1 MKCIIRGI
9 IVVVLLLSSFDIGIG
24 YIIRDEVDGCNC
36 EDIGTWSSGTL
47 TCTLTG
53 NVDDIIE
60 IDDDGITLD
69 GNGYS
74 ATEIYVRE
82 NSGYIIENFIGA
94 SYINIVGLESHSD
107 SGIIRGNAIT
117 GVVGNSID
125 ILDANYIEITDNT
138 ISHCT
143 KDGISLSGSLNVNIT
158 DNTIHDNYYHGI
170 DCHGDSQY
178 NNIIGNTI
186 HDNYHGIY
194 CSNSQYNNIIDNTI
208 HDNNYTGIYCYGDS
222 QYNNIIGNIIND
234 NKYYGIT
241 VYCSREHIISD
252 NTVFN
257 NNRGIYLLGSY
268 CNTINSNS
276 ISDNTH
282 GIYMMGINDDD
293 GNNSIFCNNISN
305 HRYGIYIRNSKGNFL
320 YHNNIVGSSSS
331 NGYESLK
338 IGSNQWYTGTTGN
351 HWDDY
356 DEPCESCVDS
366 DGDGICDSSYDIPGG
381 KSTDM
386 YPMVCIDWR
395 DNWMNVNSDG
405 GTKVTTVEL
414 QDAIHHW
421 LEDESVRCHILSL
434 ADIQEVIA
442 AWLLG

>member
-53 NVDDIIE
+53 DVGDRIE
-60 IDDDGITLD
+60 IDGDGITLD

-74 ATEIYVRE
+74 ATEIYVHE
-82 NSGYIIENFIGA
+82 NSGYIIENFVGA
-94 SYINIVGLESHSD
+94 LYISIVGLESHSD
-107 SGIIRGNAIT
+107 FGIIRGNAIT
-117 GVVGNSID
+117 GVVGTSIG
-125 ILDANYIEITDNT
+125 IGNANYIEITDNA

-143 KDGISLSGSLNVNIT
+143 NNGISLSGSSNINIT
-158 DNTIHDNYYHGI
+158 DNTMHDNKRSI
-170 DCHGDSQY
+170 C
-178 NNIIGNTI
+178 
-186 HDNYHGIY
+186 
-194 CSNSQYNNIIDNTI
+194 CSGGSQYNNIIDNTI
-208 HDNNYTGIYCYGDS
+208 HDNNYCGIYCGDS

-234 NKYYGIT
+234 NPNGI
-241 VYCSREHIISD
+241 YCEMNPQYNNIMSNVINNNSDGISVRFSRGNIISD
-252 NTVFN
+252 NVIFSNTK
-257 NNRGIYLLGSY
+257 GINLYKSY

-276 ISDNTH
+276 ISDNGI
-282 GIYMMGINDDD
+282 GIYMFGSNDDD
-293 GNNSIFCNNISN
+293 SNNSIFCNNISN
-305 HRYGIYIRNSKGNFL
+305 QYSGISIYFSKGNFL
-320 YHNNIVGSSSS
+320 YHNNIVNSSV
-331 NGYESLK
+331 YEYLK
-338 IGSNQWYTGTTGN
+338 IGSNQWYMGTTGN
-351 HWDDY
+351 HWGDY
-356 DEPCESCVDS
+356 DEPCESCIDS
-366 DGDGICDSSYDIPGG
+366 DGDGICDSPYDIPGG
-381 KSTDM
+381 MSTDM

-395 DNWMNVNSDG
+395 DEWMNVNSDG

-421 LEDESVRCHILSL
+421 LEDKPIRCHVLSL